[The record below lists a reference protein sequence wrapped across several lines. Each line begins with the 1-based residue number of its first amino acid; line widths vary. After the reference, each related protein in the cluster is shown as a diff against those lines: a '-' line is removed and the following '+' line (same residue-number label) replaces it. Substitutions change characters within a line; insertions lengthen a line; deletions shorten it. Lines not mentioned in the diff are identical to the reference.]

1 MTILICV
8 RWYLIVL
15 TCISLITSDVENHF
29 MCLLASLLWKNV
41 YLGLLS
47 IFWLGCLCFWYWATW
62 AICKF
67 WRLTPCCLH
76 HLQIFSPIL
85 WVVFC
90 FFFFLMVSFAVQ
102 KFLSL
107 IRFHFFSLFLF
118 PLLFVV
124 QPLGCVWLFP
134 TPWTAARQ
142 ASLSFTISQNLLR
155 SNSCP

>member
-1 MTILICV
+1 MLFSIVSTNLHSHQQYRRVPFSPHPLQHLLFVEFLMMTILICV

-67 WRLTPCCLH
+67 WRLILCQLH
-76 HLQIFSPIL
+76 HLQMFSTTL
-85 WVVFC
+85 CHLQQREWNWR
-90 FFFFLMVSFAVQ
+90 L
-102 KFLSL
+102 
-107 IRFHFFSLFLF
+107 
-118 PLLFVV
+118 
-124 QPLGCVWLFP
+124 
-134 TPWTAARQ
+134 
-142 ASLSFTISQNLLR
+142 
-155 SNSCP
+155 